1 MKPSTLCLIIMVL
14 LFGSLLQA
22 APHQYLPVQAVQP
35 DGATINIFASGD
47 EFHNWFHDENNYTI
61 VRAED
66 GSYVYAE
73 ASGRSLVAG
82 SLLVGRDNPAS
93 RSLPMGLNL
102 SQEEIRTKYARNSS
116 IRDYSNG
123 RSPHTGQFN
132 NLVVFIKFADSPDFT
147 QPITTYQTMFNDA
160 TPGANSM
167 KNYFAAASYQQL
179 SVDSFFYP
187 EPNGTA
193 IVSYTDVHPRA
204 YFSPYSA
211 SNPKGYN
218 PDNDDRTIR
227 EHTLLANAIAAIAPS
242 IPASLDLDGDDDG
255 YIDNVCFI
263 IQGSTDGWAELLWP
277 HRWTLYAVDAYLQ
290 GALVWDF
297 NFQLENSLS
306 SSGASVLSHEM
317 FHSLGAPDLY
327 RYEDNTITPIG
338 GWDLMA
344 SNSNPPQHMS
354 VWMKYRYGQ
363 WVPAPPMITESG
375 EYTLSPVATSSTNNI
390 YRIPSWRSNES
401 YIVEYRKADTMYDTT
416 LPGYGLLVYRLDTR
430 ENGNAGGPPDE
441 LYIYRPDGSNTT
453 TNGILSQA
461 AFSAN
466 SGRTMINETTS
477 PNGFLGNNASGGLN
491 LFEVSQMGETISFR
505 VKISDVQVTQPK
517 GGETWFYGT
526 NKTITWKAKNG
537 LGSVKIE
544 FSSDGGENWSVVTAS
559 TLNNGTYNWQ
569 GLPLVDS
576 AECHIRIT
584 HLTTGQM
591 DSNYYPFE
599 IISQV
604 AIPTPVFPV
613 NGQLDAPTNPL
624 LSWDLV
630 SGATGYHLQVS
641 TDPGFS
647 SYLVNLIGTPSNS
660 YRMSGL
666 QPFSTYYWRVA
677 TQSDM
682 GDGPF
687 CDDHSFTTGQI
698 TELPAVPQLVSPANY
713 ATSLPMNPSFSW
725 TSSYLAESYR
735 IQISTSPYYSTI
747 AQEAENLPEPSYQAA
762 ALAPNTTYFWR
773 VSSHNPAGY
782 SNFTTSRRFTTG
794 NTVADEDDQAP
805 PAIDRLAQNY
815 PNPFNPSTTISL
827 QVKAIGQPLRLKIY
841 NTRGQL
847 VRTLFDGSAP
857 SLELNLVWDG
867 RDQLGNV
874 VGSGMYLYRM
884 ESGSFVETR
893 RMVLIK

>member
-1 MKPSTLCLIIMVL
+1 MRPSALFLIILVL
-14 LFGSLLQA
+14 LCGTLLQG
-22 APHQYLPVQAVQP
+22 APQRFLPVEAVQP
-35 DGATINIFASGD
+35 DGTELSIFASGD
-47 EFHNWFHDENNYTI
+47 EFHNWLHDESNYTI
-61 VRAED
+61 VRAND

-73 ASGRSLVAG
+73 PSGRSLVAG
-82 SLLVGRDNPAS
+82 NLLVGRDDPAS
-93 RSLPMGLNL
+93 RSIPVGLNL
-102 SQEEIRTKYARNSS
+102 SPEEIEAKYARNAS

-132 NLVVFIKFADSPDFT
+132 NLVVFIKFADSPDFA

-204 YFSPYSA
+204 YFSPYSV

-227 EHTLLANAIAAIAPS
+227 EHTLLANAIASIAPT

-327 RYEDNTITPIG
+327 RYNDNTITPIG

-344 SNSNPPQHMS
+344 SNTNPPQHMS
-354 VWMKYRYGQ
+354 VWMKYRYGE
-363 WVPAPPMITESG
+363 WVPAPPMITQSG

-401 YIVEYRKADTMYDTT
+401 YVVEYRKADTVYDTT
-416 LPGYGLLVYRLDTR
+416 LPGFGLLVYRLDTR

-441 LYIYRPDGSNTT
+441 LYIYRPGGTNTT
-453 TNGILSQA
+453 TNGMLAQA
-461 AFSAN
+461 ALSAN
-466 SGRTMINETTS
+466 SGRTMINESTS
-477 PNGFLGNNASGGLN
+477 PNGFMGNNSAGGLN
-491 LFEVSQMGETISFR
+491 LFDVGQMGETITFK
-505 VKISDVQVTQPK
+505 VKISDIQITQPK
-517 GGETWFYGT
+517 GGEAWFYGT
-526 NKTITWKAKNG
+526 NKTITWKAKNN
-537 LGSVKIE
+537 LGSVMIE
-544 FSSDGGENWSVVTAS
+544 FSSDGGQNWSVVTSS
-559 TLNNGTYNWQ
+559 TLNNGNYTWQ

-576 AECHIRIT
+576 ANCHIRIT
-584 HLTTGQM
+584 HLSTGQM

-604 AIPTPVFPV
+604 AVPTPVFPV
-613 NGQLDAPTNPL
+613 NGEQNAPTNPL
-624 LSWDLV
+624 LNWGSV
-630 SGATGYHLQVS
+630 NGATGYHLQVS
-641 TDPGFS
+641 TDPGFG
-647 SYLVNLIGTPSNS
+647 SYLVNLIGHPSNS
-660 YRMSGL
+660 YQMSGL
-666 QPFSTYYWRVA
+666 QPFTAYYWRVA
-677 TQSDM
+677 TESEQ

-698 TELPAVPQLVSPANY
+698 TELPAVPQLISPQNY
-713 ATSLPMNPSFSW
+713 ASGLPMNPSFSW
-725 TSSYLAESYR
+725 ASSYLAESYK
-735 IQISTSPYYSTI
+735 IQISVSPYFSNIAHEADNLTST
-747 AQEAENLPEPSYQAA
+747 SYQAPT
-762 ALAPNTTYFWR
+762 LAPNTTYFWR
-773 VSSHNPAGY
+773 VCAQNPAGY
-782 SNFTTSRRFTTG
+782 SNFTTSRRFATG
-794 NTVADEDDQAP
+794 NTVSNEEDTAGLNVN
-805 PAIDRLAQNY
+805 RLIQNY
-815 PNPFNPSTTISL
+815 PNPFNPSTTIRL
-827 QVKAIGQPLRLKIY
+827 QVKSVGQQLGLKIY
-841 NTRGQL
+841 NSKGQL
-847 VRTLFDGSAP
+847 VRTLFDGVAP
-857 SLELNLVWDG
+857 SLELNLIWDG
-867 RDQLGNV
+867 RDQQGRE
-874 VGSGMYLYRM
+874 VGSGIYLYRM
-884 ESGSFVETR
+884 ESGSFTETR